1 MTEAHLENS
10 QTSAGGRIY
19 NPSQASY
26 AIDRWGLVRRTTSAE
41 RNLVSRRASQWEA
54 THGSG

>member
-1 MTEAHLENS
+1 MTEAHLEHGQN
-10 QTSAGGRIY
+10 SAGGRIY

-26 AIDRWGLVRRTTSAE
+26 AIDRWGLVRRTTPKE
-41 RNLVSRRASQWEA
+41 RNLVSRRTSPWEA